1 MFMCLAGAALA
12 GVTQLIAGV
21 KRLPLVAVQVVQ
33 LFVDIQFKIMASL
46 LPVLVSAR
54 AVRVFLILLAAATR
68 SQVEMVA
75 VQRLTPMGLV
85 SLYLRMAA
93 QEDLLEGK
101 QQLSEM
107 HLLTPTLALGV
118 LVLDHTAAPLLGG
131 KVITL
136 VVMAP
141 VCLKAV
147 TIQVQQAVALPT

>member
-1 MFMCLAGAALA
+1 MYMLLAAAALA

-21 KRLPLVAVQVVQ
+21 KRLPLVAAQVVQ

-46 LPVLVSAR
+46 LPALVSAR
-54 AVRVFLILLAAATR
+54 AVRVFLILLAVVTR

-118 LVLDHTAAPLLGG
+118 LVLDHTAAPLLGV

-136 VVMAP
+136 VVMDP
-141 VCLKAV
+141 VYPKAV
-147 TIQVQQAVALPT
+147 TSQVQQAVALPT